1 LSKKVT
7 MANPNPHD
15 PERRRRREQEGQE
28 ARAYMQGLI
37 DRTEAR
43 WAAER
48 ERRER
53 RRARLRRLTFGLL
66 GR

>member
-1 LSKKVT
+1 MVT
-7 MANPNPHD
+7 MAKPNPHD
-15 PERRRRREQEGQE
+15 PERRRRREEEGRV
-28 ARAYMQGLI
+28 ARAYMQGII
-37 DRTEAR
+37 DRFEAR
-43 WAAER
+43 QVAER